1 MGNLSSKSGWRAQTP
16 RLWNLSETLAIFA
29 PRVSDL
35 RKITETS
42 ASDLKLKDLELRT
55 HCTTPPRRRS
65 DWPFRGWVSLCT
77 SNSFLL
83 CSFPVLRGVGVGL
96 AWDSF
101 LLCGCTRES
110 SFCVAAQENPVWQEF
125 FCAYLVILL

>member
-42 ASDLKLKDLELRT
+42 VSDLKLKDLELRT
-55 HCTTPPRRRS
+55 HCTPVHKRR
-65 DWPFRGWVSLCT
+65 DIT
-77 SNSFLL
+77 SIFKK
-83 CSFPVLRGVGVGL
+83 
-96 AWDSF
+96 
-101 LLCGCTRES
+101 
-110 SFCVAAQENPVWQEF
+110 NP
-125 FCAYLVILL
+125 CA